1 MQRKRL
7 WKMQVSM
14 RVFTACQLEAS
25 PDPPSAVA
33 KPKQVKEKKISIGDL
48 SLKPYK
54 PTTHLESVNVPRTK
68 VDPTTAHSNKH
79 LVPAKLSL
87 SESQMKHRHWY

>member
-1 MQRKRL
+1 MPPKLARK
-7 WKMQVSM
+7 V
-14 RVFTACQLEAS
+14 ACQLEAS

-68 VDPTTAHSNKH
+68 VDPTTARSNKH